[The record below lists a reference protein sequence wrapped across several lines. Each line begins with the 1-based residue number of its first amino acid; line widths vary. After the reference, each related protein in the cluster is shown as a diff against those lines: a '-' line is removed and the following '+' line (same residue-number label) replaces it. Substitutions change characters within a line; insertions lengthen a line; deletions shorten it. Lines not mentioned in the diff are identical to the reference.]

1 MGVFLPPFS
10 CFSHPLLSAAIESQN
25 MTMSEWKDCVN
36 GLLDGV
42 ERELLSP
49 ELDKTRDTLQEF
61 KKRLKK
67 IRVKRERLR
76 FDHELEFFLESR
88 EYLVQAT
95 ERYLSKIAVPAI
107 EQAVAAMRRAHQ
119 VLAEVQERALLHQ
132 GTRTKGKK
140 PRPC

>member
-1 MGVFLPPFS
+1 
-10 CFSHPLLSAAIESQN
+10 
-25 MTMSEWKDCVN
+25 MSEWKDCVN

-67 IRVKRERLR
+67 IRVNRERLR

-88 EYLVQAT
+88 DDLVQAT

-107 EQAVAAMRRAHQ
+107 EGAVAAMRRAYH

-132 GTRTKGKK
+132 GTRTKAKK